1 MSILD
6 KYLKKL
12 GASNYSDLNTEERK
26 TFKGWE
32 SALAGRRIT
41 DDDVRVF
48 LKEELDDTLN
58 KLPKQ
63 RLGSNDDTFLKMK
76 LEFIRSVQTFLN
88 MPDIEKQLVESSIET
103 LLDS

>member
-12 GASNYSDLNTEERK
+12 GASGYSDLNTEERK

-32 SALAGRRIT
+32 SALAGRRLT
-41 DDDVRVF
+41 DDDVKAF
-48 LKEELDDTLN
+48 LHEELEDILN

-63 RLGSNDDTFLKMK
+63 RLGSPDDTFLKMK
-76 LEFIRSVQTFLN
+76 LEFIRSVQIFLN
-88 MPDIEKQLVESSIET
+88 MPDLEKQLVENSIET
-103 LLDS
+103 LLES